1 LREVK
6 EYEKRMDIL
15 IDLLACALLG
25 LGATGVGYAII
36 GKEEF
41 HSAVFF
47 GGLVLV
53 SVGWILLI
61 TFVA

>member
-1 LREVK
+1 
-6 EYEKRMDIL
+6 MDIL